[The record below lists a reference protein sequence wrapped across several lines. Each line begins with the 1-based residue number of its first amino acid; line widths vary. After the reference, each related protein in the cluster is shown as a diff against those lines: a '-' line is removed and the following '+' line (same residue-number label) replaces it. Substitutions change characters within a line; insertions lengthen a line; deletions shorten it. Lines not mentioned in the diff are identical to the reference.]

1 MRDILYRGKRID
13 NNEYVEGDL
22 LQIPNGRKFIVNN
35 MFGACIDKD
44 GNFINTEAP
53 FVCEVIPET
62 VGQFTGLYDINGEMI
77 FEDDILK
84 ITYDDGSRYTTKVR
98 AFGNTLCV
106 DIEDEDY
113 NFTAIDFAADTWR
126 DECCEVE
133 IIDKE
138 NV

>member
-13 NNEYVEGDL
+13 NNEDVEGDL

-62 VGQFTGLYDINGEMI
+62 VRQFTGLYDINGEMI

-84 ITYDDGSRYTTKVR
+84 ITYDDGSRHTTKVC
-98 AFGNTLCV
+98 AYGNTLCV
-106 DIEDEDY
+106 DVEGEDY
-113 NFTAIDFAADTWR
+113 DFTAIDFAADMWR

-133 IIDKE
+133 IISKE